1 MRQMHRPNDHHVQTN
16 SMEVAQVDAFL
27 AIQKH
32 KSFTGAAVELHLSQS
47 AVSRRLALLEAQLG
61 APLLD
66 RLPTGV
72 VLTDAGRA
80 VLPFAEA
87 MIAANLDA
95 VTAVGEVTGGRKG
108 TVSLAIVG
116 TLTSTQLRDSLRGFR
131 NARPEAEI
139 KLHTAR
145 SVVVS
150 DLVRRGEA
158 MLGLR
163 YEADPSLDSKILY
176 DEPLVPICAA
186 DHPLA
191 RRRRIPAATLAGER
205 WLTFPP
211 SENVHEPYD
220 NALRE
225 QLTPRGLSRAE
236 TMFIDSLTAQK
247 RLVEAGY
254 GLAFVPASSIEEELR
269 AGTLRVLN
277 LARPVPTIPVALI
290 RRPGAAES
298 AAARAL
304 ADALHQQADSGRRA
318 SAGTP
323 GGRGPGSVGRADLDD
338 RPERISRSAIS
349 SGARVRPVCVT

>member
-1 MRQMHRPNDHHVQTN
+1 
-16 SMEVAQVDAFL
+16 MEVAQVHAFL
-27 AIQKH
+27 AIHRH
-32 KSFTGAAVELHLSQS
+32 KSFTSAAAELHLSQP
-47 AVSRRLALLEAQLG
+47 AISRRLALLEVQLG
-61 APLLD
+61 ASLLD

-80 VLPFAEA
+80 VLPYAEA
-87 MIAANLDA
+87 MVAANLDA
-95 VTAVGEVTGGRKG
+95 VTAVAEVVGGRKG
-108 TVSLAIVG
+108 TVTLAIVG
-116 TLTSTQLRDSLRGFR
+116 TLASTQLRDTLRGFR
-131 NARPEAEI
+131 DARPEVDV

-163 YEADPSLDSKILY
+163 YEPDPSLDSKILY

-191 RRRRIPAATLAGER
+191 RRRRITASTLAGER

-220 NALRE
+220 NALSE
-225 QLTPRGLSRAE
+225 QLTPRGLARAE

-254 GLAFVPASSIEEELR
+254 GLAFVPATSIEEELR
-269 AGTLRVLN
+269 SGTLQVLN
-277 LARPVPTIPVALI
+277 LARPGPAIPVALI
-290 RRPGAAES
+290 RRPGAAET
-298 AAARAL
+298 AAVRAL
-304 ADALHQQADSGRRA
+304 ADALHQQADSRP
-318 SAGTP
+318 S
-323 GGRGPGSVGRADLDD
+323 D
-338 RPERISRSAIS
+338 RHRNR
-349 SGARVRPVCVT
+349 